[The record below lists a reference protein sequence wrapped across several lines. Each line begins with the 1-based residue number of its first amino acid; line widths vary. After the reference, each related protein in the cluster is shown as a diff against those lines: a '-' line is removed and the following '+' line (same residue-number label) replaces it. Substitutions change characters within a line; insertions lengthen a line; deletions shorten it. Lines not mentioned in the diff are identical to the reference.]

1 MEDVSFMHENGET
14 ETHVI
19 FVDSSQ
25 RDSVAYPSPAE
36 YKIPFDEPLRN
47 VVAVDVL
54 DSVVPS
60 TMYVVDE
67 HNRDIRMYFI
77 GTTTGSTTD
86 PGVARHKLY
95 LPRLSSYLKWWLQLE
110 DRPDMDP
117 WSAAKDN
124 QTTLGLMDIVDTRLP
139 INDVTGA
146 IVLPET
152 YPVHVPLFD
161 VVSTS
166 NDRRL
171 SIVDVTEFVVI
182 GDGITPPP
190 DANGHYPSVATLLG
204 NTLWIPYDYGFDR
217 TRSMLDFEG
226 DRILMINLAYAPSL
240 SSSAVY
246 VACHRLQYPRGNY
259 GTLKIMLAAGRDGGG
274 GGGDLPAVTPSASSY
289 LTAVSTDEDRL
300 LQVRVNAKVW
310 GEDIGGKYV
319 DGQDAGA
326 LAAFDLGCGMSEVLG
341 FTGSLNDPGVVTL
354 DTRAGETKVKRYF
367 TNQVG
372 GSTPTQYL
380 YPTGVVNLT
389 GERYIILRC
398 IEVEA
403 GMFAQSSTGSRGTG
417 IGLFKLPG
425 PGALREQRQDYIT
438 VVKRP
443 FHPIGRVDGLTL
455 RMERGR
461 APGTLYNFK
470 GVNHLLVMAVKVLVP
485 RRNRTFTRSV
495 LNPNYDNDFVAY
507 SVKHRLTDSR
517 GQSKPMSGAEIE
529 DAMRRHEFLT
539 ARGDADAAIAE
550 AKASIVREGL
560 EDDDDGYDD
569 TESGS
574 DETDDD
580 GRWANASNL
589 RGMRVLQR

>member
-25 RDSVAYPSPAE
+25 RDSVAYPNPAE
-36 YKIPFDEPLRN
+36 YKIPFEQPLRN
-47 VVAVDVL
+47 VVGVDVL

-77 GTTTGSTTD
+77 ATTTGSTTD
-86 PGVARHKLY
+86 PGVARHRLY
-95 LPRLSSYLKWWLQLE
+95 VPLLSSYLKWWLQLE
-110 DRPDMDP
+110 DRPEMDP
-117 WSAAKDN
+117 WSTAKDN
-124 QTTLGLMDIVDTRLP
+124 RTTLGLMDINDTRIP
-139 INDVTGA
+139 VNDQNGLFV
-146 IVLPET
+146 VPERF
-152 YPVHVPLFD
+152 PDFELFQD
-161 VVSTS
+161 VASTS
-166 NDRRL
+166 NDRRM
-171 SIVDVTEFVVI
+171 SIVDVTDYVTDVGSE
-182 GDGITPPP
+182 PPV
-190 DANGHYPSVATLLG
+190 DVQGNRPSVATFLG
-204 NTLWIPYDYGFDR
+204 KKLWIPYELGFDR
-217 TRSMLDFEG
+217 TRSMFDYEG
-226 DRILMINLAYAPSL
+226 DRILMITLAYAPSVN
-240 SSSAVY
+240 SSAVY
-246 VACHRLQYPRGNY
+246 IACHRLQYPRGNY
-259 GTLKIMLAAGRDGGG
+259 GTLKIMMTAGRDGGG
-274 GGGDLPAVTPSASSY
+274 GGGDIPAATPSASTY
-289 LTAVSTDEDRL
+289 LSAVSTDEDRL
-300 LQVRVNAKVW
+300 LQVKINAKVW

-326 LAAFDLGCGMSEVLG
+326 LAAFDIGCGMSEVLG
-341 FTGSLNDPGVVTL
+341 FSGSLNDPGVITL
-354 DTRAGETKVKRYF
+354 DTRAGQTRVKRFF

-372 GSTPTQYL
+372 NATPTQYL
-380 YPTGVVNLT
+380 YPSGVVNLT

-398 IEVEA
+398 EEVEA
-403 GMFAQSSTGSRGTG
+403 GMFAQSSTGNRGTG

-470 GVNHLLVMAVKVLVP
+470 GVNHLLVMAVKVMVP

-495 LNPNYDNDFVAY
+495 LNPNYDNDFLAY
-507 SVKHRLTDSR
+507 SLRHRMNDSR
-517 GQSKPMSGAEIE
+517 GQSKPMTAGEIE
-529 DAMRRHEFLT
+529 YAMRRHEFLT
-539 ARGDADAAIAE
+539 ARGEADASAAE
-550 AKASIVREGL
+550 AKASVVR
-560 EDDDDGYDD
+560 DDFAEDDGYD

-580 GRWANASNL
+580 DGGRWVSSM
-589 RGMRVLQR
+589 GPGPRVLQRP

>member
-25 RDSVAYPSPAE
+25 RDTVAYPNPAE
-36 YKIPFDEPLRN
+36 YRIPFEEPLRN
-47 VVAVDVL
+47 VVGVDVL

-77 GTTTGSTTD
+77 ATTTGSTTD
-86 PGVARHKLY
+86 PGVARHRLF
-95 LPRLSSYLKWWLQLE
+95 LPNLSSYLKWWLQLE
-110 DRPDMDP
+110 DRPQMDP
-117 WSAAKDN
+117 WSTAKDN
-124 QTTLGLMDIVDTRLP
+124 LTSLGVMDINDTRIPVNDQTGAYVLP
-139 INDVTGA
+139 LRYPDFELFQDVT
-146 IVLPET
+146 
-152 YPVHVPLFD
+152 
-161 VVSTS
+161 STS

-171 SIVDVTEFVVI
+171 SIVDVTDFVVNVE
-182 GDGITPPP
+182 GDPPQ
-190 DANGHYPSVATLLG
+190 DVNGNFPTVTTILG
-204 NTLWIPYDYGFDR
+204 KKLWIPYEYGFDR

-226 DRILMINLAYAPSL
+226 DRILMLTLAYAPSVG
-240 SSSAVY
+240 AGVY
-246 VACHRLQYPRGNY
+246 IACHRLQFPRGNY
-259 GTLKIMLAAGRDGGG
+259 GTLKIMMTAGRDGGG
-274 GGGDLPAVTPSASSY
+274 GGGDLPAMTPVSSTY
-289 LTAVSTDEDRL
+289 LSAVSTDEDRL
-300 LQVRVNAKVW
+300 LQVKINAKVW
-310 GEDIGGKYV
+310 GEDIGGRYI
-319 DGQDAGA
+319 DGVDAGA
-326 LAAFDLGCGMSEVLG
+326 LAAFDMGCGMSEVLG
-341 FTGSLNDPGVVTL
+341 FSGSLSDPGVVTL
-354 DTRAGETKVKRYF
+354 DMRAGQTRVKRFF

-372 GSTPTQYL
+372 NATPTQYL

-398 IEVEA
+398 EEVEA
-403 GMFAQSSTGSRGTG
+403 GMFAQSSTGNRGTG

-470 GVNHLLVMAVKVLVP
+470 GVNHLLVMAVKVMVP

-495 LNPNYDNDFVAY
+495 LNPNYDNDFLAY
-507 SVKHRLTDSR
+507 SLRHRLNDSR
-517 GQSKPMSGAEIE
+517 GQSKPMTPAEIE
-529 DAMRRHEFLT
+529 YAMRRHEFLT
-539 ARGDADAAIAE
+539 ARGEAEASAAE
-550 AKASIVREGL
+550 AKASVVR
-560 EDDDDGYDD
+560 DDFDDGYD

-574 DETDDD
+574 EESADD
-580 GRWANASNL
+580 GRWVSAMAP
-589 RGMRVLQR
+589 GPRVLQRRV